1 MNSTYCSS
9 FLLISSCNRIRRVSF
24 LDGLGFDWASAEL
37 TCGHRWA
44 KEQKYNSLFWGICQ
58 VFTIHLC
65 VNAKDQSYQRTYR
78 EFIVRL
84 VQARKDAGLTQVEV
98 ARKLGKANSFISKCE
113 LGERRVDFVE
123 LQQLAKI
130 YEKDLSFFTTHRK

>member
-1 MNSTYCSS
+1 M
-9 FLLISSCNRIRRVSF
+9 
-24 LDGLGFDWASAEL
+24 
-37 TCGHRWA
+37 
-44 KEQKYNSLFWGICQ
+44 
-58 VFTIHLC
+58 
-65 VNAKDQSYQRTYR
+65 NAKDQPYQRAYR
-78 EFIVRL
+78 EFMARL

-98 ARKLGKANSFISKCE
+98 ARMLGKANSFISKCE